1 MEIVEAVLA
10 MMAACVALAVLA
22 RFAGL
27 PYAVVLILAGSAIAF
42 IPGLPDVTLNPELA
56 LAFFLPPLLQAS
68 AFRTDW
74 NAFRR
79 NLRPILLLAVGCVAF
94 TAFLVGWVARLLIP
108 DMPWAAAIALG
119 AILAPPDAV
128 AAAAVLQRLNLP
140 RRIVTVLEGESL
152 VNDASALVIYRFAIA
167 AMAAG
172 SFVPHEAVGSFF
184 LLGLGG
190 IALGWA
196 VARGALWALARL
208 NDTLLETSLSFLAG
222 YAAFL
227 AAEALHLSG
236 VMAVVTAGIMLGRAQ
251 HRVFSARTRLE
262 ARAVWEFV
270 EFVLTS
276 LVFILIGL
284 QLNDIVGRLGDRG
297 ALELA
302 GLALVISLALIISR
316 FLWVFP
322 AAALPR
328 LLPGLRRRDPLPSV
342 PTLVIISWA
351 GMRGVV
357 SLAAAI
363 ALPLNFPERDL
374 IIFLAFC
381 AILATLVVQ
390 GTTLE
395 WLIKR
400 MGLVQAPHPHGI
412 DPEEAHARH
421 AAAEAM
427 LGAIRKRASDVL
439 YGPIAQDLLAEHVD
453 RASHLKRV
461 TQGGAAVAA
470 ERAARRAVR
479 LEGLEAARRAI
490 LALQAED
497 RLAEELL
504 TKLSQE
510 LDFEE
515 NRLRNALG

>member
-1 MEIVEAVLA
+1 MAIVEAVLA

-27 PYAVVLILAGSAIAF
+27 PYAVVLIVAGSAIAF
-42 IPGLPDVTLNPELA
+42 IPGLPDMALNPELA

-74 NAFRR
+74 PAFRR

-94 TAFLVGWVARLLIP
+94 TAFFIGWVARLLVP

-152 VNDASALVIYRFAIA
+152 VNDASALVIYRFALA

-172 SFVPHEAVGSFF
+172 TFVPEEAVGSFF

-190 IALGWA
+190 IAMGWA
-196 VARGALWALARL
+196 VGRASLWAIGRL
-208 NDTLLETSLSFLAG
+208 HDTLLETALSFLAC
-222 YAAFL
+222 YAAYL

-236 VMAVVTAGIMLGRAQ
+236 VMAVVTTGIMLGRAQ

-262 ARAVWEFV
+262 ARAVWQFV

-284 QLNDIVGRLGDRG
+284 QLNDILERLGDRSG
-297 ALELA
+297 WHLA

-316 FLWVFP
+316 FIWVLP
-322 AAALPR
+322 AAVLPR
-328 LLPGLRRRDPLPSV
+328 LIPGVRRKDSLPPIPHLIV
-342 PTLVIISWA
+342 ISWA

-374 IIFLAFC
+374 IVFLAFC

-400 MGLVQAPHPHGI
+400 LDLVQPPHPHGI

-421 AAAEAM
+421 IAAEAM
-427 LGAIRKRASDVL
+427 LVAIRKRASDVL
-439 YGPIAQDLLAEHVD
+439 YGPIAQDLLAEHED
-453 RASHLKRV
+453 RASHLRRV
-461 TQGGAAVAA
+461 TKGGAAVAA

-479 LEGLEAARRAI
+479 LEGLAAARSAI
-490 LALQAED
+490 LTLQAED

-504 TKLSQE
+504 TKLGQE